1 MKRPLNEGRWKVAR
15 HEPKRE
21 IRIVGRPAGTEATE
35 RNRNL
40 PRCYFT
46 LPSPQTIS
54 PLSPVVSFTLHKR
67 KGRIDEGG
75 GCLVMQTFDED
86 MPLVFRPRVRSSNVL
101 RMSGLT
107 GEGEEGGM
115 EGDRPSELIRASSC
129 STFHVDR
136 CLIVVRN
143 GSRNVDTSIIGGG
156 GGVVVAACY
165 CYIGKYCW
173 ERDDGFDGDF
183 FDLSSMDL

>member
-1 MKRPLNEGRWKVAR
+1 
-15 HEPKRE
+15 
-21 IRIVGRPAGTEATE
+21 
-35 RNRNL
+35 
-40 PRCYFT
+40 
-46 LPSPQTIS
+46 
-54 PLSPVVSFTLHKR
+54 
-67 KGRIDEGG
+67 
-75 GCLVMQTFDED
+75 MQTFDED
-86 MPLVFRPRVRSSNVL
+86 MPLVFRPRVRFSNVL